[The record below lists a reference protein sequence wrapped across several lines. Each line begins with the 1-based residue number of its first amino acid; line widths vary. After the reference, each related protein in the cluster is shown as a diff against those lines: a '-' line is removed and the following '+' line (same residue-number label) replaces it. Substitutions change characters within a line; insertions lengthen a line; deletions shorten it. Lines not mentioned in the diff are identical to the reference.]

1 MLGAEPPFIRAR
13 GHACA
18 VATAASLGATR
29 NNRFVLLIVHS
40 TEHNCTILAAE
51 VYRIQ
56 LTVVHM
62 IRIPVLQTCMVIL
75 VVRVD
80 VQNKAAVQL
89 LQLYLVVKIF
99 YARENDGNF
108 VPGIVI

>member
-1 MLGAEPPFIRAR
+1 
-13 GHACA
+13 
-18 VATAASLGATR
+18 
-29 NNRFVLLIVHS
+29 
-40 TEHNCTILAAE
+40 
-51 VYRIQ
+51 
-56 LTVVHM
+56 
-62 IRIPVLQTCMVIL
+62 MVIL

>member
-1 MLGAEPPFIRAR
+1 
-13 GHACA
+13 
-18 VATAASLGATR
+18 
-29 NNRFVLLIVHS
+29 
-40 TEHNCTILAAE
+40 
-51 VYRIQ
+51 
-56 LTVVHM
+56 
-62 IRIPVLQTCMVIL
+62 MVIL

-89 LQLYLVVKIF
+89 LQLYLVVEIF